1 MAGLIA
7 GRLKGIGAPLI
18 LRLWAHVMRYLVGYL
33 VFERL

>member
-7 GRLKGIGAPLI
+7 GRLKQITAPLI
-18 LRLWAHVMRYLVGYL
+18 LRLWAHIVPYLVGYL